1 VAIDGKS
8 FENIEAHPRA
18 QVITAS
24 TKYFDVLRVKPLMGR
39 LLEPTDAEGGALV
52 VVVDET
58 FARQQLPEGP
68 IGRRIRFGIDSEKG
82 LTFDS
87 SPWLTVVGVVPA
99 LVEPGPANNNNAAT
113 VFRPL
118 AQRPRRD
125 CFVFASTG
133 GDPTAIT
140 AGVRQALSQV
150 GEGTPIVNVNSLSGE
165 LWRRGWATRVFGG
178 LFMTFGVAALFLASV
193 GLYGVMAFGVKQRT
207 GEIGVRMAMGASRS
221 TVLRMILWQGF
232 WRVALA
238 VAVGLVPGW
247 QVGRLMEG
255 LLDNVSPHDP
265 LVLSVTAV
273 TLLVSGALASLAPAL
288 RAASVD
294 PIVALRGD
302 S

>member
-1 VAIDGKS
+1 
-8 FENIEAHPRA
+8 
-18 QVITAS
+18 
-24 TKYFDVLRVKPLMGR
+24 
-39 LLEPTDAEGGALV
+39 
-52 VVVDET
+52 
-58 FARQQLPEGP
+58 
-68 IGRRIRFGIDSEKG
+68 
-82 LTFDS
+82 
-87 SPWLTVVGVVPA
+87 
-99 LVEPGPANNNNAAT
+99 
-113 VFRPL
+113 
-118 AQRPRRD
+118 
-125 CFVFASTG
+125 
-133 GDPTAIT
+133 
-140 AGVRQALSQV
+140 
-150 GEGTPIVNVNSLSGE
+150 
-165 LWRRGWATRVFGG
+165 
-178 LFMTFGVAALFLASV
+178 
-193 GLYGVMAFGVKQRT
+193 MAFGVKQRT